1 MRAVR
6 RCKVPE
12 GIFFRPGAA
21 CTVDAIAT
29 SALLSATYRRY
40 LRSLLPVRDPALAT
54 ALAGCIATSPLL
66 TKGPLLEATPPY
78 RTGASL
84 RDLIGEGVLDPAF
97 ARLGGPAL
105 PLDRPLYTH
114 QEQALRKAAA
124 GRNLVVATGTG
135 SGKTESFL
143 LPVLSALTAK
153 HEAEALGPGVRAL
166 LLYPMNALANDQLR
180 RLRRLLAAV
189 PQITFGRYTG
199 DTPERPAEG
208 ASLFESLNPGEPRLP
223 NELLSR
229 QEMRDGPPHL
239 LLTNYAMLEYLLL
252 RPADMELFEGKHG
265 GHWRFVVLDEAHV
278 YDGAKAEEV
287 GMLLRRLR
295 ERVGRADGNA
305 TFQAI
310 ATSAT
315 VGDHP
320 RAVVN
325 FATKLFDAPF
335 EWVDGDPACQDLV
348 GARRVDI
355 PAGPLWGPLGPAGYL
370 ALAAA
375 ADPTAELHGR
385 AAHDPVAA
393 GLGAGAAGS
402 GDAALLLAHEQ
413 AMAKLRILLAAAPR
427 PFAELAAEV
436 FTGRD

>member
-1 MRAVR
+1 M
-6 RCKVPE
+6 
-12 GIFFRPGAA
+12 
-21 CTVDAIAT
+21 DAIAT
-29 SALLSATYRRY
+29 STLLSTTYRRY
-40 LRSLLPVRDPALAT
+40 LRSLLPVRDPALAV
-54 ALAGCIATSPLL
+54 ALADCIAASPLL

-78 RTGASL
+78 RTGSSL

-105 PLDRPLYTH
+105 PLGRPLYSH

-135 SGKTESFL
+135 SGKTECFL
-143 LPVLSALTAK
+143 LPVLSALTTE
-153 HEAEALGPGVRAL
+153 HEAGTLGPGVRAL

-180 RLRRLLAAV
+180 RLRGLLADV

-199 DTPERPAEG
+199 DTPERAAEG

-229 QEMRDGPPHL
+229 QEMRDEPPHL

-295 ERVGRADGNA
+295 ERVGRGHGDAA
-305 TFQAI
+305 FQAI

-320 RAVVN
+320 RAVMD
-325 FATKLFDAPF
+325 FAAKLFDAPF
-335 EWVDGDPACQDLV
+335 EWVDGDPARQDLV
-348 GARRVDI
+348 SAQRMRHPGRTAVGASRPPPTTSAWPPRPIRRRRCWPRRGRSGGRRSWRSRPRAAARARADDGAAAY
-355 PAGPLWGPLGPAGYL
+355 PAGPFAPAVHR
-370 ALAAA
+370 
-375 ADPTAELHGR
+375 PGR
-385 AAHDPVAA
+385 
-393 GLGAGAAGS
+393 
-402 GDAALLLAHEQ
+402 
-413 AMAKLRILLAAAPR
+413 
-427 PFAELAAEV
+427 
-436 FTGRD
+436 